1 MSSYWST
8 VDKSR
13 ALEGVTRQDLLDFAA
28 RLWSTLFVE
37 GLVQGNMTAAESLEL
52 ERYILDTLKSQP
64 LEKDK
69 LGFVSVA
76 TFVIEKWE
84 KRFFFF
90 NRVPTETEKPGNE
103 NYHGTCKVGQ
113 KSWIFVNSHEIL
125 PILPPNCMKLVFF
138 CHR

>member
-28 RLWSTLFVE
+28 RLRSTLFVE

-84 KRFFFF
+84 KIFFCL

-103 NYHGTCKVGQ
+103 NCHGKIMEHA
-113 KSWIFVNSHEIL
+113 KLAKSHEIL
-125 PILPPNCMKLVFF
+125 LILPPNCMKLVNFLPPL
-138 CHR
+138 RN